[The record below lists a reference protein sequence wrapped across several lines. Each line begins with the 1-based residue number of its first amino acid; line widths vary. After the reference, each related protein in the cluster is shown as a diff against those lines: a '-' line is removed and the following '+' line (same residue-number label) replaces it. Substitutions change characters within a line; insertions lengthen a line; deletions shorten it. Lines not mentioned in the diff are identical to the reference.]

1 MSVPCLS
8 IVAHGTDMKT
18 TEPPRRISGC
28 SHPTPYP
35 GDEAN
40 RFRTIPTGVTSL
52 PRALVQAR
60 RHRRDRPQAWRICHP
75 DGPQTRVL
83 TNFCVKRMQA
93 SVMLFGLPD
102 ATHEVGTRLMRAVS
116 AQRATV
122 SPFT

>member
-1 MSVPCLS
+1 
-8 IVAHGTDMKT
+8 
-18 TEPPRRISGC
+18 TEPARRISGC
-28 SHPTPYP
+28 SHTALYP
-35 GDEAN
+35 GDEADCV
-40 RFRTIPTGVTSL
+40 RTIPTRVTSL
-52 PRALVQAR
+52 PRDLVQAR
-60 RHRRDRPQAWRICHP
+60 RHRRDRPKVWRICHP